1 MTGTVGVET
10 LDTLRGD
17 ERNNTEDSFS
27 TSLSLEYDKSERA
40 KMNLKYEFR
49 NSTSEK
55 SYLVETGS
63 TVNVNS
69 EYSLYLNAR
78 HNHRG
83 FNNGGYH
90 NKNRFLLGAA
100 YRPLYNSKISF
111 FGKATFENEKDTSS
125 VNSLVD
131 RNRIISIEEVYQ
143 YSKKLQLTGKY
154 AGKWAKHC
162 GSSDY
167 TELLSA
173 GYLFDMN
180 KKIDIGADYRI
191 LKSRNADSTTQ
202 GGSVQAGYRIMK
214 NLHVSLG
221 YNFDKFDANMTGN
234 DYWGKGVFVRLR
246 LKLDDKSTIKK

>member
-1 MTGTVGVET
+1 
-10 LDTLRGD
+10 
-17 ERNNTEDSFS
+17 
-27 TSLSLEYDKSERA
+27 
-40 KMNLKYEFR
+40 
-49 NSTSEK
+49 
-55 SYLVETGS
+55 
-63 TVNVNS
+63 
-69 EYSLYLNAR
+69 
-78 HNHRG
+78 
-83 FNNGGYH
+83 
-90 NKNRFLLGAA
+90 
-100 YRPLYNSKISF
+100 
-111 FGKATFENEKDTSS
+111 
-125 VNSLVD
+125 
-131 RNRIISIEEVYQ
+131 
-143 YSKKLQLTGKY
+143 LTGKY